1 MIPRYSRPAMAR
13 VWADDARYDKWLQIE
28 VAVCEA
34 WAEEGAIPTEEMEL
48 IRGASYDLSIFD
60 EAMKE
65 TKHDMTAFLRAMYPS
80 VGAGARYLHLGLTT
94 SDVWDTA
101 LSMQMVEAADLLLV
115 EVDRLIGALETQ
127 ARKHKDTVMIGRTHG
142 VHAEPITFG
151 LKLALWVDEMRR
163 NRERMERMK
172 ESVGVGKISGAVG
185 TYALVS
191 PEIEARVCRRLGLR
205 PAQISSQIVQRDI
218 HAEFAMTLA
227 LVGASLEKFATELR
241 GLQRTEI
248 LEVEEPFGKGQ
259 TGSSAMPHKRNP
271 IIGERI
277 CGLARVMRGN
287 VVAALEDVALW
298 NERDISH
305 SSVERIILPD
315 TCLAL
320 DYCLDL
326 FTGVI
331 EGMAVYSNNM
341 LRNLEST
348 RGLVFSQRVLTR
360 LIESGLDR
368 NEAYGIVQKHSLAAW
383 TEGKDFRKL
392 LVEDREVT
400 ERLSKEELE
409 SLFEY
414 GFYLRHVDEVFS
426 RLGLNKVETG
436 GER

>member
-34 WAEEGAIPTEEMEL
+34 WAEEGVIPEEEMAL
-48 IRGASYDLSIFD
+48 IRGASYDLTIFD
-60 EAMKE
+60 EAMRE

-80 VGAGARYLHLGLTT
+80 VGAGGRYLHLGLTT

-101 LSMQMVEAADLLLV
+101 LSMQMVEAVELLLA
-115 EVDRLIGALETQ
+115 EVDRLIGALEAQ
-127 ARKHKDTVMIGRTHG
+127 ALKHKDTVMIGRTHG

-163 NRERMERMK
+163 NRERMVRMK
-172 ESVGVGKISGAVG
+172 ETVGVGKISGAVG

-191 PEIEARVCRRLGLR
+191 PEIEERVCRRLGLK
-205 PAQISSQIVQRDI
+205 PARISSQIVQRDI

-331 EGMAVYSNNM
+331 DGMTVYSENM
-341 LRNLEST
+341 YRNLEST

-368 NEAYGIVQKHSLAAW
+368 NEAYGIVQKHSLEAW
-383 TEGKDFRKL
+383 TEGKDFREL
-392 LVEDREVT
+392 LVEDRDVT

-414 GFYLRHVDEVFS
+414 GFYLRHVDEVFR
-426 RLGLNKVETG
+426 RLGLNNGKTG

>member
-1 MIPRYSRPAMAR
+1 
-13 VWADDARYDKWLQIE
+13 
-28 VAVCEA
+28 
-34 WAEEGAIPTEEMEL
+34 
-48 IRGASYDLSIFD
+48 
-60 EAMKE
+60 
-65 TKHDMTAFLRAMYPS
+65 
-80 VGAGARYLHLGLTT
+80 
-94 SDVWDTA
+94 
-101 LSMQMVEAADLLLV
+101 MVEAVDLLLV
-115 EVDRLIGALETQ
+115 EVDRLTGALEAQ
-127 ARKHKDTVMIGRTHG
+127 ARKHKGTMMIGRTHG

-163 NRERMERMK
+163 NRERMARVK

-191 PEIEARVCRRLGLR
+191 PEIEARVCKRLGLR

-326 FTGVI
+326 FTGGHRRDDGVQRQHVQ
-331 EGMAVYSNNM
+331 EFGVDAGV
-341 LRNLEST
+341 
-348 RGLVFSQRVLTR
+348 GVF
-360 LIESGLDR
+360 
-368 NEAYGIVQKHSLAAW
+368 AA
-383 TEGKDFRKL
+383 GA
-392 LVEDREVT
+392 
-400 ERLSKEELE
+400 
-409 SLFEY
+409 
-414 GFYLRHVDEVFS
+414 
-426 RLGLNKVETG
+426 
-436 GER
+436 

>member
-34 WAEEGAIPTEEMEL
+34 WAEEGAIPAEEMEL
-48 IRGASYDLSIFD
+48 IRGASYDLSIFE
-60 EAMKE
+60 EAMRE

-101 LSMQMVEAADLLLV
+101 LSMQIVEAMDLLLA
-115 EVDRLIGALETQ
+115 ETDRLIAALE
-127 ARKHKDTVMIGRTHG
+127 ARAREHKDTVMIGRTHG

-163 NRERMERMK
+163 NRERMLRVK
-172 ESVGVGKISGAVG
+172 ESAGVGKISGAVG

-191 PEIEARVCRRLGLR
+191 PEIEARVCKRLGLK
-205 PAQISSQIVQRDI
+205 PARISSQIVQRDI

-326 FTGVI
+326 FTGVV
-331 EGMAVYSNNM
+331 EGMTVYSKNM
-341 LRNLEST
+341 FRNLEST

-368 NEAYGIVQKHSLAAW
+368 NEAYGVVQKHSLRAW
-383 TEGKDFRKL
+383 TEEMDFREL
-392 LVEDREVT
+392 LVGDREVT

-414 GFYLRHVDEVFS
+414 GFYLRHVDEVFR
-426 RLGLNKVETG
+426 RLGLTNSETG
-436 GER
+436 GEK

>member
-13 VWADDARYDKWLQIE
+13 VWEDDARYDKWLQIE

-34 WAEEGAIPTEEMEL
+34 WAEEGVIPNEEMEL
-48 IRGASYDLSIFD
+48 IRGASYDLAIFD
-60 EAMKE
+60 EAMRE

-101 LSMQMVEAADLLLV
+101 LSIQMVEAADLLLV
-115 EVDRLIGALETQ
+115 EVDRLIEALE
-127 ARKHKDTVMIGRTHG
+127 ARAREHKDTVMIGRTHG

-151 LKLALWVDEMRR
+151 LKLAIWVDEMRR
-163 NRERMERMK
+163 NRERMARMK
-172 ESVGVGKISGAVG
+172 ETVGVGKISGAVG

-205 PAQISSQIVQRDI
+205 PAQISSQIVQRDL
-218 HAEFAMTLA
+218 HAEFSMTLA

-241 GLQRTEI
+241 SLQRTEI

-315 TCLAL
+315 ACLAL

-331 EGMAVYSNNM
+331 EGMTVYSDNM
-341 LRNLEST
+341 FRNLEST

-360 LIESGLDR
+360 LIEVGLDR
-368 NEAYGIVQKHSLAAW
+368 NEAYGVVQKHALEAW

-392 LVEDREVT
+392 LLDDSAVT
-400 ERLSKEELE
+400 ERIPAEELKK
-409 SLFEY
+409 LFEY
-414 GFYLRHVDEVFS
+414 GFYLRHVDEVFR
-426 RLGLNKVETG
+426 RLGLSNGETG